1 MQVSEVHE
9 LSALQLSGLSARER
23 NRAKRKAKQMA
34 RRTSKDTER
43 RYVCAY
49 MSCAGIHDIVHT
61 MQTLKISWP
70 QLYPYTLLISES
82 EGPPTKKVK
91 TSSVVV
97 EQAGQSDKLLIDQV
111 TDIDSV
117 FDEVSGNQVVRQ
129 KNDSCRLK

>member
-1 MQVSEVHE
+1 MQASEVHE

-43 RYVCAY
+43 RYVCVY
-49 MSCAGIHDIVHT
+49 ISCAGMYDIVYT
-61 MQTLKISWP
+61 IDVNFKDVLAPTI
-70 QLYPYTLLISES
+70 YIPYTLLISES
-82 EGPPTKKVK
+82 EAPPTKKVK

-111 TDIDSV
+111 TDVDSV
-117 FDEVSGNQVVRQ
+117 FDEVSDIQINS
-129 KNDSCRLK
+129 DSI